1 MLGNRNITEMM
12 TNNCSGSNL
21 TLFCLVECQ
30 TRRYPSKSITFP
42 TFLVIE
48 NLDKLHDMSHELQSF
63 FFAKIRALQHVAH
76 RVRQHRP
83 I

>member
-12 TNNCSGSNL
+12 TNNCSGSIL
-21 TLFCLVECQ
+21 E
-30 TRRYPSKSITFP
+30 SITFP

-63 FFAKIRALQHVAH
+63 FFAKIRALQHWLKGEA
-76 RVRQHRP
+76 P
-83 I
+83 LA